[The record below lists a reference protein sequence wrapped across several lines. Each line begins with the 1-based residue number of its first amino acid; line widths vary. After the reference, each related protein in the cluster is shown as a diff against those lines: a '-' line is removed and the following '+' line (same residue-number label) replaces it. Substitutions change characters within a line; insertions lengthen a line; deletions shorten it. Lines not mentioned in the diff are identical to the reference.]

1 MQLLFELPLHGLPPH
16 VLNLRR
22 LLLSSVGASTVKEDS
37 AVAAAKAE
45 VAAQIQGFFPASQI
59 PQLQVFQSCD
69 LCRLSQTVRSAVGRW
84 IRHAVASRFQAHE
97 IGSRLSSGDDDASLI
112 PINLEQ
118 FRRVRS
124 VFESLED
131 FSVLA
136 DIVKLC
142 CSSRDVK
149 ILTAAADTVNHHIDV
164 FMAIGAVDDLFQSL
178 YQRYEDTCKQKIFER
193 LFVESLVDIGKH
205 LPKSVE
211 EVRKLRGVLL
221 HHEHMFSTAAC
232 SPISDHMAESL
243 QSAESAFAD
252 EVEQVLTS
260 GTSMDKQTLK
270 QMFATITKRLES
282 SWADSV
288 QRPLISFAELLL
300 RLRNFGSDTFE
311 ELVRDWL
318 DDLLPFKHRPNLARI
333 LPPFICTATFTL
345 KTVLDRMV
353 LLLANTAATGR
364 VAALGLDG
372 LELLLITD
380 LDLPPLAMNVSR
392 RQPSRRVP

>member
-22 LLLSSVGASTVKEDS
+22 LLLSSVGASTVEEDS
-37 AVAAAKAE
+37 AVAAAKAKIA
-45 VAAQIQGFFPASQI
+45 VQIRNFFPASQT

-69 LCRLSQTVRSAVGRW
+69 LCRLSQTVKSTVGRW
-84 IRHAVASRFQAHE
+84 IRHAVASRFQAHG
-97 IGSRLSSGDDDASLI
+97 IGSRLSSGSDDASLI
-112 PINLEQ
+112 PINFEQ
-118 FRRVRS
+118 FRSVRS
-124 VFESLED
+124 VLESLED

-136 DIVKLC
+136 DVVKLC
-142 CSSRDVK
+142 CCSSDFNV
-149 ILTAAADTVNHHIDV
+149 LTAVADTVNYHIDV
-164 FMAIGAVDDLFQSL
+164 FMAIGAVDDLFRSL
-178 YQRYEDTCKQKIFER
+178 YQRYEDSCNQKILER

-211 EVRKLRGVLL
+211 EVRNLRGVLL
-221 HHEHMFSTAAC
+221 HHECAFSTAVC
-232 SPISDHMAESL
+232 SPISDNMAEAL
-243 QSAESAFAD
+243 QSAESVFTD

-260 GTSMDKQTLK
+260 GTSMDKQTLT

-288 QRPLISFAELLL
+288 QLPLISFAELLL

-353 LLLANTAATGR
+353 LLLAKDAATAR

-380 LDLPPLAMNVSR
+380 LDLPPLAINVSHR
-392 RQPSRRVP
+392 ESSYGIS